1 MTRTLLAL
9 VLALAW
15 APRVEAHQLD
25 EYLQAARLALS
36 MDRVAI
42 ELDLTPGVSIAPQ
55 IFAIVDSDGNGRA
68 SPQEIER
75 YARAVIDDLSLRV
88 DGRPYSMTLTRAEA
102 PSWTEIQ
109 EGTGTFRVEAFAEMP
124 GLKQGRHRL
133 AFENRHHTADAVY
146 LVNALKPEDNDILIH
161 AQSRDVLQHSIDV
174 DVEVTTAVE
183 PATWLSLA
191 CAGLLALV
199 VARRRS

>member
-15 APRVEAHQLD
+15 VPRVEGPQLD
-25 EYLQAARLALS
+25 EYLQAARLALLR
-36 MDRVAI
+36 DRVAI

-55 IFAIVDSDGNGRA
+55 IFAIVDSDGNGQA

-75 YARAVIDDLSLRV
+75 YARRVIDDLSLRV
-88 DGRPYSMTLTRAEA
+88 DGHQCPVTLTRAES
-102 PSWTEIQ
+102 PSWVEIQ
-109 EGTGTFRVEAFAEMP
+109 EGTGTFRVEAFAKIP
-124 GLKQGRHRL
+124 VLKRGRHRI
-133 AFENRHHTADAVY
+133 AFENQHHAVNAVY
-146 LVNALKPEDNDILIH
+146 LVNALKPADDRIQIA
-161 AQSRDVLQHSIDV
+161 AQKRDVLQHSIDV

-183 PATWLSLA
+183 PAAWLSLA
-191 CAGLLALV
+191 CAGLVVLV